1 MHFLKKLHYNIIKR
15 GDVLV
20 KPIKKY
26 EDLTIRDNFLFQ
38 KIMRNKRICKRVIEN
53 LLDIEIN
60 DITYPEEEKT
70 ISLRLDSKTVRL
82 DVYVND
88 DKGTVFNLEM
98 QTVNDKDEL
107 AKRTR
112 YYQASIDIDMLEH
125 GSDYSDLKQTYI
137 IFICTFPIF
146 DKKRQKYT
154 FRNICIEDHDVEL
167 KDETSK
173 VFVTS
178 KGNQADLSKPL
189 KMFLDY
195 VDGKVVDDGFIKEID
210 NEIQAAKNRDEWR
223 REYMTLEMEI
233 KRREKAS
240 FTEGKLEGK
249 LDSYRKMIASGLV
262 TIEQIIA
269 SGQLNSKEIAAL
281 K

>member
-1 MHFLKKLHYNIIKR
+1 MNTPKPKDKRAYTIKIIPHQNEDVRSARLPIQIIKY
-15 GDVLV
+15 GLGSLAAAIILFIGSFCYVT
-20 KPIKKY
+20 Y
-26 EDLTIRDNFLFQ
+26 EMF
-38 KIMRNKRICKRVIEN
+38 
-53 LLDIEIN
+53 
-60 DITYPEEEKT
+60 
-70 ISLRLDSKTVRL
+70 
-82 DVYVND
+82 
-88 DKGTVFNLEM
+88 
-98 QTVNDKDEL
+98 
-107 AKRTR
+107 
-112 YYQASIDIDMLEH
+112 SIH
-125 GSDYSDLKQTYI
+125 
-137 IFICTFPIF
+137 
-146 DKKRQKYT
+146 R
-154 FRNICIEDHDVEL
+154 
-167 KDETSK
+167 DETEVKELRQVNVSQQEQLLQLTK
-173 VFVTS
+173 
-178 KGNQADLSKPL
+178 KPL

>member
-1 MHFLKKLHYNIIKR
+1 M
-15 GDVLV
+15 

-125 GSDYSDLKQTYI
+125 GNDYSELKQTYI

-154 FRNICIEDHDVEL
+154 FRNVCIEDHDVEL

-240 FTEGKLEGK
+240 FADGK
-249 LDSYRKMIASGLV
+249 LDSYRKMIASGLL